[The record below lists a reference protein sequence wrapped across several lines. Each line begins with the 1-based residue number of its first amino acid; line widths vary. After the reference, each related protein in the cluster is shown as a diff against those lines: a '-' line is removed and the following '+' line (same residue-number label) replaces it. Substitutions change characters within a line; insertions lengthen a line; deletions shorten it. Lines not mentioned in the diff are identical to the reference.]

1 VEITTICYNRSR
13 GTKKELRFMENSK
26 DNPTKKIIILYV
38 LNILKLYSSRESLV
52 SQSAICTFLN
62 DVGVLCD
69 RKTVGRNI
77 KYLCEFGYPIKRV
90 NGKGYFLDKEEMKNS
105 KNKFAI

>member
-1 VEITTICYNRSR
+1 MEI
-13 GTKKELRFMENSK
+13 SK
-26 DNPTKKIIILYV
+26 DNSAKKIIILYV
-38 LNILKLYSSRESLV
+38 LNILKLYSSKESLV
-52 SQSAICTFLN
+52 SQSAICTYLN

-90 NGKGYFLDKEEMKNS
+90 NGKGYFLDKDEMKNS